1 MSRKTANLVILN
13 FNIKF
18 KCSIETRDYKDEDW
32 DEYVKIY
39 FENGYLQLFTP
50 PQMKKNSSAYF
61 VIYNRLKKVKKS
73 YKFKSKW
80 SLIINQNHL

>member
-13 FNIKF
+13 FNNKF

-32 DEYVKIY
+32 SEYVKIY

-61 VIYNRLKKVKKS
+61 VIYNRLKKLKN
-73 YKFKSKW
+73 
-80 SLIINQNHL
+80 LINLKASGLF